1 MVERARFAPSPT
13 GPLHIGG
20 VRTALFNYLIAKRSG
35 GSFILRIE
43 DTDSKRTVAGA
54 ENHIKDTLKWLGLNI
69 DEGPIKQSER
79 KGLYKKSVEELLK
92 KGLAYYAFD
101 SSAELESARKESNG
115 EFKYNYETRKNMVNS
130 FTVSEEETKSRVER
144 GGYVIRMVI
153 PEKETIRVADEIR
166 GSLNFNS
173 NEIEDKVIMKSDGM
187 PTYHF
192 ANVVDDHDM
201 RITSVV
207 RGEEWL
213 SSLPSHVTLYN
224 HFGWSPPKF
233 YHLPLILKSTGQGKL
248 SKRDAEEQGHPVF
261 AVQWEESKGFKES
274 GYTPEGILNY
284 LALLGW
290 KGKGDREKYSLDELV
305 KEFDSKDINKSGAR
319 FDIRKAEWINH
330 LHLKDFSSKKILSLS
345 EQAKILLEKKY
356 SNEVSEQIID
366 LIKERLNNL
375 FDVEKEVFVF
385 VSQPKNYDQEAVEKI
400 TRNTIYNILNFCKLK
415 EELLSEPLL
424 LKESLMSF
432 GSENKISF
440 GNIMKTLRLCIVGRL
455 SGPDLFK
462 IIDIIGPEETLQRI
476 ESLINKI

>member
-79 KGLYKKSVEELLK
+79 KGLYKKRVEELLK

-115 EFKYNYETRKNMVNS
+115 EFKYNYETRMNMVNS

-385 VSQPKNYDQEAVEKI
+385 VSQPKNYDQEAIEKI

>member
-101 SSAELESARKESNG
+101 SSAELESARKESKG
-115 EFKYNYETRKNMVNS
+115 EFKYNYETRMNMVNS

-166 GSLNFNS
+166 GSLNFSS

-385 VSQPKNYDQEAVEKI
+385 VSQPKNYDQEAIEKI

>member
-115 EFKYNYETRKNMVNS
+115 EFKYNYETRMNMVNS

-385 VSQPKNYDQEAVEKI
+385 VSQPKNYDQEAIEKI

>member
-1 MVERARFAPSPT
+1 MKERARFAPSPT

-20 VRTALFNYLIAKRSG
+20 VRTALFNYLIAKKNG
-35 GSFILRIE
+35 GDFILRIE
-43 DTDSKRTVAGA
+43 DTDSKRTVLGA
-54 ENHIKDTLKWLGLNI
+54 EDHIKDSLKWLGLKF
-69 DEGPIKQSER
+69 DEGPVKQSER
-79 KGLYKKSVEELLK
+79 KSLYKKCVEELIK

-115 EFKYNYETRKNMVNS
+115 EFKYNYETRKNMINS
-130 FTVSEEETKSRVER
+130 FTVSEEEIKNRVER
-144 GGYVIRMVI
+144 GGYVIRMVV
-153 PEKETIRVADEIR
+153 PEKETITVNDEIR
-166 GSLNFNS
+166 GSLSFNS

-192 ANVVDDHDM
+192 ANVIDDHDM
-201 RITSVV
+201 KITSVV

-213 SSLPSHVTLYN
+213 SSLPSHITLYN

-261 AVQWEESKGFKES
+261 AVQWEDSKGFKES

-290 KGKGDREKYSLDELV
+290 KGRSEAEKYTMDELI
-305 KEFDSKDINKSGAR
+305 EYFDSNDINKSGAR
-319 FDIRKAEWINH
+319 FDIKKALWVNH

-345 EQAKILLEKKY
+345 EQAKSLLEKKY
-356 SNEVSEQIID
+356 SIEVCEEIVD
-366 LIKERLNNL
+366 LIKERLNTV
-375 FDVEKEVFVF
+375 FDVEKEVYVF
-385 VSQPKNYDQEAVEKI
+385 VSQPKNYDADTIEKI
-400 TRNTIYNILNFCKLK
+400 TRNTIYDVLNFCKLN
-415 EELLSEPLL
+415 EELISEPLS

-432 GSENKISF
+432 GSENEISF
-440 GNIMKTLRLCIVGRL
+440 GNIMKTLRLCMVGSL

-462 IIDIIGPEETLQRI
+462 IIEIIGHDETLHRI
-476 ESLINKI
+476 ECLINKI

>member
-101 SSAELESARKESNG
+101 SSAELESARKESKG
-115 EFKYNYETRKNMVNS
+115 EFKYNYETRMNMVNS

-166 GSLNFNS
+166 GSLNFSS